1 MPFDYNPAPGLEA
14 RLRREIRGEILFDA
28 FSRGRYATDASIYQ
42 IEPLGVVVPAN
53 REDAAAA
60 IAIARE
66 EGVPVLPRGAGPSQC
81 GQTVARALVLDC
93 SKRMDRVV
101 SVDVEMRRV
110 RVEPGVVLDRLNR
123 SLRQHRLFF
132 PVDPSTASRAT
143 IGGMTANNSCGS
155 RSLRYGNMVHNVR
168 GIDALLADGTTA
180 WFGEVPGNFPAGS
193 DDEAMPERYR
203 ELVHRMRALHRREA
217 DEIEAR
223 FPKVLRR
230 VGGYNID
237 SIDEG
242 GHNMARLLV
251 GSEGT
256 LAFFNEIELD
266 LQPIPAHRA
275 LGICH
280 FPTFYGAME
289 ATRRIVELGPSA
301 VELVDRTMIDLSRDI
316 PMFRAVV
323 DRFVQGEPAA
333 ILLTEF
339 SGDDPAENLRRLKAL
354 GELMGDLGLPGA
366 VVEATDPAFQQA
378 VWEVRAQGLNI
389 MMSMKGDGKP
399 ISFLEDCAVRL
410 EDLADYTDR
419 LTRIF
424 EKHGTYGTWYAHA
437 SVGCLHVRPVLNV
450 KQELEVRKMRAIA
463 EEAFAMVREYKGS
476 HSGEHGDG
484 LVRSEFH
491 ESMFGGRMVRA
502 FEEVKDAF
510 DPQGLFNPGKI
521 VRPSKMDDRS
531 LFRFTPDYRPI
542 PLATA
547 LDWSEWGGLA
557 GAVEMCNN
565 NGACRARDA
574 AVMCPSFRA
583 TGDEQHLTRGRA
595 NTLRLALSGQLG
607 PDALVSE
614 DMRETMALCIS
625 CKGCKREC
633 PTGVDMARIK
643 IEFLHHYR
651 RRHGLSARDR
661 LIAYLPRYAPYA
673 ARLAPLLNLRNRAP
687 FLAQLGERMFGL
699 SAARKLPEWSSR
711 PYTGTMT
718 TSKGT
723 PLRPLGGRGRG
734 PSRNDERVRWASA
747 SDVGSPTSPQPSPP
761 PGAEREKDV
770 ERPPRRRDV
779 VLLVDTF
786 NRYFEPEN
794 ARAAERVLSRAG
806 YHVVTPDPARGR
818 PLCCGRTFLAA
829 GLVDE
834 ARIEAQRMVEA
845 LASHVAAGTP
855 IVGLEPSCLLTLRDE
870 FPALLPGAAA
880 KALAAQAQLFEEF
893 VAAERAA
900 GRFRLKLEPMS
911 RKTALLHGHCHQKAF
926 ATVDAAVKTL
936 QLIPDLNVETF
947 DSTCCGM
954 AGSFGYEVEH
964 YEMSLKIGE
973 LGVLPKMRAA
983 PPDTL
988 LAACGTSCRHQIA
1001 DATGREARHLVRLL
1015 DDASV

>member
-1 MPFDYNPAPGLEA
+1 MRMGSKNSVDSRLEV
-14 RLRREIRGEILFDA
+14 RLRREIRGEVLFDA

-42 IEPLGVVVPAN
+42 IEPLGVVVPRG
-53 REDAAAA
+53 REDAAVA

-66 EGVPVLPRGAGPSQC
+66 EGVPVLPRGAGTSQC
-81 GQTVARALVLDC
+81 GQTVASALVLDC
-93 SKRMDRVV
+93 SRHMDQVV
-101 SVDVEMRRV
+101 SVDVEARRA

-123 SLRQHRLFF
+123 SLRPHKLFF

-168 GIDALLADGTTA
+168 GVDALLADGTNA
-180 WFGEVPGNFPAGS
+180 WFGEVPGNF
-193 DDEAMPERYR
+193 DDEAASERYR
-203 ELVHRMRALHRREA
+203 ELVRRMRALHRREA
-217 DEIEAR
+217 DEIDAR
-223 FPKVLRR
+223 FPTVLRR

-237 SIDEG
+237 SIDDS

-266 LQPIPAHRA
+266 LQPIPAHRV

-280 FPTFYGAME
+280 FPTFYAAMD

-301 VELVDRTMIDLSRDI
+301 VELVDRTMIELSRDI

-323 DRFVQGEPAA
+323 DRFVQGQPAA

-339 SGDDPAENLRRLKAL
+339 AGDDPAENLRRLKAL
-354 GELMGDLGLPGA
+354 NELMGDLGFPGA
-366 VVEATDPAFQQA
+366 VVEATDPAFQAA

-410 EDLADYTDR
+410 EDLADYTER

-491 ESMFGGRMVRA
+491 EAMFGGRMVRA

-531 LFRFTPDYRPI
+531 LFRFKPDYRPL

-547 LDWSEWGGLA
+547 LDWSEWGGFA

-607 PDALVSE
+607 PGALVSE

-633 PTGVDMARIK
+633 PTGVDMARMK

-651 RRHGLSARDR
+651 HRHGLTARDR
-661 LIAYLPRYAPYA
+661 LIAYVPRYAPYA
-673 ARLAPLLNLRNRAP
+673 ARLAALLNLRNRMP
-687 FLAQLGERMFGL
+687 FLARLGERFFGL
-699 SAARKLPEWSSR
+699 TAARKLPEWSPR
-711 PYTGTMT
+711 PYR
-718 TSKGT
+718 GT
-723 PLRPLGGRGRG
+723 PVRPH
-734 PSRNDERVRWASA
+734 PN
-747 SDVGSPTSPQPSPP
+747 PP
-761 PGAEREKDV
+761 PLAGDGREGAHKG
-770 ERPPRRRDV
+770 RDV
-779 VLLVDTF
+779 VLLADTF

-794 ARAAERVLSRAG
+794 VRAAERVLNRAG

-834 ARIEAQRMVEA
+834 ARIEAQRLVEA

-870 FPALLPGAAA
+870 FPALLPGPATT
-880 KALAAQAQLFEEF
+880 ALAAQAQLFEEF
-893 VAAERAA
+893 VDTERAA
-900 GRFRLKLEPMS
+900 GRFKLTLKAMPNE
-911 RKTALLHGHCHQKAF
+911 TVLLHGHCHQKAF
-926 ATVDAAVKTL
+926 ATVSAAVKAL
-936 QLIPDLNVETF
+936 QLIPELTVETF

-954 AGSFGYEVEH
+954 AGAFGYEAEH

-983 PPDTL
+983 SPDTL

-1001 DATGREARHLVRLL
+1001 DATGREARHIIRLL
-1015 DDASV
+1015 DDASA

>member
-1 MPFDYNPAPGLEA
+1 MRFDNPAGSRLEQ
-14 RLRREIRGEILFDA
+14 RLRRETRGEVLFDA

-42 IEPLGVVVPAN
+42 IEPPGVVVPRS

-66 EGVPVLPRGAGPSQC
+66 EGVPVLPRGGGTSQC
-81 GQTVARALVLDC
+81 GQTVARALVIDC
-93 SKRMDRVV
+93 SKYLDRVI
-101 SVDVEMRRV
+101 SVDVEGRRA

-123 SLRQHRLFF
+123 SLRPHQLFF

-168 GIDALLADGTTA
+168 GIDALLADGTRA
-180 WFGEVPGNFPAGS
+180 WFGEIPGNF
-193 DDEAMPERYR
+193 DDGTLPERYR
-203 ELVHRMRALHRREA
+203 ELVQRMRALHRREA
-217 DEIEAR
+217 DEIERR

-237 SIDEG
+237 SIDEA

-256 LAFFNEIELD
+256 LAFFNEIELE
-266 LQPIPAHRA
+266 LQPIPAHRV

-280 FPTFYGAME
+280 FPTFYSAMA
-289 ATRRIVELGPSA
+289 ATRRIVDLDPSA
-301 VELVDRTMIDLSRDI
+301 VELVDRTMIELSRNI

-333 ILLTEF
+333 LLLTEF
-339 SGDDPAENLRRLKAL
+339 AGDDPADNLRRLEAL
-354 GELMGDLGLPGA
+354 VELMGNLGFPGA
-366 VVEATDPAFQQA
+366 VVEAIDSAFQQA
-378 VWEVRAQGLNI
+378 VWEIRAQGLNI

-399 ISFLEDCAVRL
+399 VSFLEDCAVRL
-410 EDLADYTDR
+410 EDLADYTER

-463 EEAFAMVREYKGS
+463 EEAFAMVREYQGS

-491 ESMFGGRMVRA
+491 EAMFGARMVRA

-510 DPQGLFNPGKI
+510 DPAGLFNPGKI
-521 VRPSKMDDRS
+521 VRAPRMDDRS
-531 LFRFTPDYRPI
+531 LFRFKPDYRQIPI
-542 PLATA
+542 DTA
-547 LDWSEWGGLA
+547 LDWSEWGGFA
-557 GAVEMCNN
+557 AAAEMCNN

-574 AVMCPSFRA
+574 GVMCPSFRA
-583 TGDEQHLTRGRA
+583 TSDEQHLTRGRA
-595 NTLRLALSGQLG
+595 NTLRMALSGQLG
-607 PDALVSE
+607 PEALVSD

-633 PTGVDMARIK
+633 PTGVDMARMK

-651 RRHGLSARDR
+651 ERHGLAARDR

-673 ARLAPLLNLRNRAP
+673 ACIAPLINLRNRAP
-687 FLAQLGERMFGL
+687 FLAASGERLFGL
-699 SAARKLPEWSSR
+699 SAKRQMPRWSAR
-711 PYTGTMT
+711 PYRGARGASEMRHPTGARM
-718 TSKGT
+718 
-723 PLRPLGGRGRG
+723 RARGGSGR
-734 PSRNDERVRWASA
+734 E
-747 SDVGSPTSPQPSPP
+747 
-761 PGAEREKDV
+761 
-770 ERPPRRRDV
+770 V

-786 NRYFEPEN
+786 NRYFEQEN
-794 ARAAERVLSRAG
+794 ADAAERVLTRAG
-806 YHVVTPDPARGR
+806 YRVVSPDPVRGR

-834 ARIEAQRMVEA
+834 ARREALRMVVA
-845 LASHVAAGTP
+845 LAPHVAAGTP

-870 FPALLPGAAA
+870 FLAILPGAQTQAVA
-880 KALAAQAQLFEEF
+880 EHAQLFEEF
-893 VAAERAA
+893 VESERAA
-900 GRFRLKLEPMS
+900 GRFQLTLASTEGR
-911 RKTALLHGHCHQKAF
+911 TALLHGHCHQKAF
-926 ATVDAAVKTL
+926 ATVAAAVKAL
-936 QLIPDLNVETF
+936 QLIPGLTVETF

-954 AGSFGYEVEH
+954 AGSFGYEAEH

-973 LGVLPKMRAA
+973 LGVLPKIRAA
-983 PPDTL
+983 APDTL
-988 LAACGTSCRHQIA
+988 LAANGTSCRHQIA
-1001 DATGREARHLVRLL
+1001 DATGREARHLVRFL
-1015 DDASV
+1015 DDASLSGA